1 MEAARHLR
9 DGEPGSGR
17 VAFRVL
23 CTLVTGSCLRGLVL
37 VAGANAAVPVPTLTG
52 PISSPGSAFITPP
65 GNLDLAASGYVEEEF
80 FVEGTASAY
89 SAAGAFLPDGRWA
102 ATRASSA
109 PYKTRILVRRPTSAR
124 TFNGVV
130 IVEWFNVSGG
140 LDAAPDWTFVH
151 TLLIR
156 KGYAWVGVSA
166 QFVGV
171 EGGSSPLGLNLSL
184 KAINPARYGSLSHP
198 GDSFS
203 YDMFSQVGEA
213 IRHPSELAPLGT
225 LRPRRVIAIGE
236 SQSAGRLVTYVN
248 AVHPLARVYD
258 GFLIHSRG
266 DDGTPLSQ
274 SPQATV
280 GTPSPSLVR
289 DDLDEPVL
297 IFETETDLIRL
308 GYFAARQPD
317 GGNVRTWE
325 VAGTAHDDAYGL
337 AVGPDDPGPAALDT
351 SYLPPVTSIF
361 GVFTCAKP
369 INAGP
374 QHYVLSAAIDRLSN
388 WVKKGRIRGRS
399 APRLDVAAGPLPNL
413 TRDAHG
419 NAVGGIRT
427 PQIDVPIATLSGLG
441 QPAGGFCELFG
452 TTVPFDAATLSTL
465 YPSHAGYVAAV
476 AKAAGEAIRARYLL
490 RADAPAIKA
499 AAIASN
505 VGR

>member
-1 MEAARHLR
+1 MKAAWLWAL
-9 DGEPGSGR
+9 G
-17 VAFRVL
+17 
-23 CTLVTGSCLRGLVL
+23 GLIL
-37 VAGANAAVPVPTLTG
+37 VARADASVPVPTLTG
-52 PISSPGSAFITPP
+52 PISSPGTAFITPP
-65 GNLDLAASGYVEEEF
+65 GSLDLAAAGYVEEEF
-80 FVEGTASAY
+80 FVEGTARAF
-89 SAAGAFLPDGRWA
+89 SAAGAFLSDGRWA
-102 ATRASSA
+102 VVPASSA
-109 PYKTRILVRRPTSAR
+109 PYRTRILVRRPTSPR

-130 IVEWFNVSGG
+130 IVEWLNVSGG
-140 LDAAPDWTFVH
+140 VDAAPDWTFAH
-151 TLLIR
+151 TLLMR

-166 QFVGV
+166 QLVGV

-184 KAINPARYGSLSHP
+184 KAVNAARYGSLSHP

-203 YDMFSQVGEA
+203 YDMFSQAGEA
-213 IRHPSELAPLGT
+213 IRNPSGLPPLGA

-266 DDGTPLSQ
+266 GAGAPLSQ
-274 SPQATV
+274 SPQTTV
-280 GTPSPSLVR
+280 GTPSPSLIR

-297 IFETETDLIRL
+297 IFETETDLITL

-361 GVFTCAKP
+361 GVLTCAEP

-374 QHYVLSAAIDRLSN
+374 QHYVLSAAIDRLTT

-399 APRLDVAAGPLPNL
+399 APRLDVVAGPPPSI
-413 TRDAHG
+413 TRDARG

-427 PQIDVPIATLSGLG
+427 PQLDVPIATLSGLG
-441 QPAGGFCELFG
+441 QPPGGFCAIFG

-465 YPSHAGYVAAV
+465 YPSHAGYVTAIAQ
-476 AKAAGEAIRARYLL
+476 AAGRAVRALHLL
-490 RADAPAIKA
+490 QADAPAIRA
-499 AAIASN
+499 AAMASD

>member
-1 MEAARHLR
+1 MKAAW
-9 DGEPGSGR
+9 
-17 VAFRVL
+17 L
-23 CTLVTGSCLRGLVL
+23 CALVTGTCLGGLVL
-37 VAGANAAVPVPTLTG
+37 VAAADASVPVPALTG
-52 PISSPGSAFITPP
+52 PISSPGMAFITPP
-65 GNLDLAASGYVEEEF
+65 GNLDLAAAGYVEEEF
-80 FVEGTASAY
+80 FVEGTARAF
-89 SAAGAFLPDGRWA
+89 SAAGAFLSDGRWA
-102 ATRASSA
+102 VAPAGSA
-109 PYKTRILVRRPTSAR
+109 PYRTRILVRRPTSPR

-130 IVEWFNVSGG
+130 IVEWLNVSGG
-140 LDAAPDWTFVH
+140 VDAAPDWTFAH
-151 TLLIR
+151 TLLMR

-166 QFVGV
+166 QLVGV

-184 KAINPARYGSLSHP
+184 KAVNPARYGSLSHP

-213 IRHPSELAPLGT
+213 IRNPSGLPPLGP

-266 DDGTPLSQ
+266 GAGAPLSQ
-274 SPQATV
+274 PPQATV

-297 IFETETDLIRL
+297 IFETETDLITL

-317 GGNVRTWE
+317 GGKVRTWE

-361 GVFTCAKP
+361 GVLTCAEP

-374 QHYVLSAAIDRLSN
+374 QHYVLSAAVDRLTT
-388 WVKKGRIRGRS
+388 WVKRGRIRGRS
-399 APRLDVAAGPLPNL
+399 APRLDVAAGPPPSIM
-413 TRDAHG
+413 RDARG
-419 NAVGGIRT
+419 NGLGGIRT
-427 PQIDVPIATLSGLG
+427 PQLDVPIATLSGLG
-441 QPAGGFCELFG
+441 QPPGGFCAIFG
-452 TTVPFDAATLSTL
+452 TTVPFDTATLSTL
-465 YPSHAGYVAAV
+465 YPSHAGYVTAI
-476 AKAAGEAIRARYLL
+476 AKAAGKAVRARHLL
-490 RADAPAIKA
+490 RADAPAIRA
-499 AAIASN
+499 AAMASN

>member
-1 MEAARHLR
+1 MKAAWLW
-9 DGEPGSGR
+9 
-17 VAFRVL
+17 A
-23 CTLVTGSCLRGLVL
+23 LVTGTCLGGLVP
-37 VAGANAAVPVPTLTG
+37 VAGADASVPVPTLTG
-52 PISSPGSAFITPP
+52 PISSPGTAFITPP
-65 GNLDLAASGYVEEEF
+65 GSLDLAAADYVEEEF
-80 FVEGTASAY
+80 FVEGTATAY
-89 SAAGAFLPDGRWA
+89 SAAGAFLSDGRWVA
-102 ATRASSA
+102 APASSA
-109 PYKTRILVRRPTSAR
+109 PYTTRILVRRPTSPR

-130 IVEWFNVSGG
+130 IVEWLNVSGG
-140 LDAAPDWTFVH
+140 VDAAPDWTFVH

-166 QFVGV
+166 QLVGV

-184 KAINPARYGSLSHP
+184 KAVNPARYGSLSHP

-203 YDMFSQVGEA
+203 YDMFSQVGES
-213 IRHPSELAPLGT
+213 IRNPSGLALLGPL
-225 LRPRRVIAIGE
+225 RARRVIAIGE

-266 DDGTPLSQ
+266 GGGAPLSQ
-274 SPQATV
+274 PPQATV

-289 DDLDEPVL
+289 DDLDEPVVV
-297 IFETETDLIRL
+297 FETETDLITL

-361 GVFTCAKP
+361 GVLTCAKP

-374 QHYVLSAAIDRLSN
+374 QHYVLSAAIDRLTT
-388 WVKKGRIRGRS
+388 WVKKGRIRGQS
-399 APRLDVAAGPLPNL
+399 APRLDVAAGPPPSI
-413 TRDAHG
+413 TRDARG
-419 NAVGGIRT
+419 NALGGIRT
-427 PQIDVPIATLSGLG
+427 PQLDVPIATLSGLG
-441 QPAGGFCELFG
+441 QPAGGFCAIFG
-452 TTVPFDAATLSTL
+452 TTVPFDAATLSAL
-465 YPSHAGYVAAV
+465 YPSHAGYVTAI
-476 AKAAGEAIRARYLL
+476 AKAASRAVRARHLL
-490 RADAPAIKA
+490 RADAPAIRA
-499 AAIASN
+499 AAMASN